1 METKTNPAQTRFQA
15 FAPLVTT
22 VVDELLATL
31 PPTVS
36 PNQLHNLG
44 LVALLR
50 AVRSYPPNSALLFET
65 FARIQIRAALLTE
78 IRRWQRWGEV
88 ARSSAQPATPVT
100 V

>member
-1 METKTNPAQTRFQA
+1 METKTNHAQNQFQQ
-15 FAPLVTT
+15 FAPLVAT
-22 VVDELLATL
+22 VVDQLIANLPATL
-31 PPTVS
+31 S

-50 AVRSYPPNSALLFET
+50 AVRNYPPNSVTPFET

-78 IRRWQRWGEV
+78 IRRWQRWSEV
-88 ARSSAQPATPVT
+88 AVRPTQPATLVN